1 MKKRCRIPSSPRHRL
16 ADISRG
22 SSSPTYRNVDPSII
36 ATLVNRLV
44 EAAAPL
50 RPSLVYLARRDPDV
64 AFRAIAERRG
74 LAWLL
79 HHAANSN
86 GYAFTQARGLSGLEG
101 LLAYWRAHAELCG
114 AIVERLDVPKLA
126 VEVGPDGWSEC
137 RRRIC
142 DFVEVPFEMVEGR
155 LVLRGIL
162 WASNALLPVAPNV
175 FDIESWP
182 LRLSFT
188 GDTAERIDTALAGLL
203 SGGPAPAISPLT
215 TS

>member
-1 MKKRCRIPSSPRHRL
+1 
-16 ADISRG
+16 
-22 SSSPTYRNVDPSII
+22 
-36 ATLVNRLV
+36 
-44 EAAAPL
+44 
-50 RPSLVYLARRDPDV
+50 
-64 AFRAIAERRG
+64 
-74 LAWLL
+74 
-79 HHAANSN
+79 
-86 GYAFTQARGLSGLEG
+86 
-101 LLAYWRAHAELCG
+101 
-114 AIVERLDVPKLA
+114 
-126 VEVGPDGWSEC
+126 
-137 RRRIC
+137 
-142 DFVEVPFEMVEGR
+142 MVEGR

>member
-1 MKKRCRIPSSPRHRL
+1 M
-16 ADISRG
+16 
-22 SSSPTYRNVDPSII
+22 
-36 ATLVNRLV
+36 
-44 EAAAPL
+44 

-126 VEVGPDGWSEC
+126 VE
-137 RRRIC
+137 
-142 DFVEVPFEMVEGR
+142 MVEGR

>member
-126 VEVGPDGWSEC
+126 VE
-137 RRRIC
+137 
-142 DFVEVPFEMVEGR
+142 MVEGR